1 MGFNFAAFAAG
12 GMKAAADKVASQSAA
27 MDASIQKH
35 MDWGIQNG
43 MEDHKVRTRQE
54 DSLVDVGNQLAQL
67 GLGNDKIKVVL
78 QGGLESAKEFITS
91 SIEAKGADPMFD
103 VAGQVAVTGKGTA
116 ATWKEYI
123 KQNIMGTPD
132 TTDTFEYS
140 APKRSSI
147 LGGWLGTNEGS
158 DKLPVSRVKSIA
170 ERTGAAMNINVADVL
185 ATSRGKFLRNQEMA
199 VQGTVNRGDP
209 TAALTFKVAQQ
220 QAAFNAQYN
229 PLQME
234 QARLAIAHAKTQEEK
249 DAAQEKVDALERKYA
264 ASIAAWKIKNSPD
277 IKKFE
282 VELAE
287 IAHAATIVGLPKDYE
302 SGILVGNAL
311 LHNEVIKGENADPE
325 RVALLEGNL
334 DRLNTQYA
342 ALIGVKTSS
351 SRGLSFNSFRTAF
364 ADIFEAELTKTF
376 TDPRTRNWMRDANSG
391 LIVWSGAASGD
402 GYQGYHAAR
411 QRAVIRFKSAVE
423 FLPENDAKALALSS
437 LKDVDAVAA
446 AEQGGG
452 GDTTA
457 DEVSKDPAPTND
469 NKQSTSIGRGSNW
482 QNPVPWEEGKP
493 IDPDTFYAVKQ
504 NGVTKRI
511 KGEQL
516 IQAGLGETATPKEGS
531 GGTGIMS
538 RSNDTP
544 VETLKANRAEAH
556 ELYMK
561 LRSQYLY
568 RIGSDGFNSLSKERQ
583 DDIVA
588 DYKRLKEIGTGSQ
601 VKFATS
607 YLADL

>member
-43 MEDHKVRTRQE
+43 MEDHKIRTRKE

-209 TAALTFKVAQQ
+209 TAALTFRVAKQ

-229 PLQME
+229 PLQMQ
-234 QARLAIAHAKTQEEK
+234 QARLAIAHAKSQEERA
-249 DAAQEKVDALERKYA
+249 AAQEKVDALERKYA
-264 ASIAAWKIKNSPD
+264 ASIAEWKIKNSPD
-277 IKKFE
+277 IKKFK
-282 VELAE
+282 VELQE
-287 IAHAATIVGLPKDYE
+287 IEYRSTVVGVPKDYE
-302 SGILVGNAL
+302 SGILVSNAL
-311 LHNEVIKGENADPE
+311 LHNEVIKGENADPV
-325 RVALLEGNL
+325 RVALLEGNI
-334 DRLNTQYA
+334 DRLNIQYA

-351 SRGLSFNSFRTAF
+351 SRGLSFNSYRTSF
-364 ADIFEAELTKTF
+364 ADIFEAELTKKF
-376 TDPRTRNWMRDANSG
+376 TDPKKRNWMRDANSG
-391 LIVWSGAASGD
+391 LIVWAGTASGE
-402 GYQGYHAAR
+402 GYQAYHAAR
-411 QRAVIRFKSAVE
+411 QQAVSRFQSAVE
-423 FLPENDAKALALSS
+423 SLPDSDAKSLALSS
-437 LKDVDAVAA
+437 LEDVESVAA

-452 GDTTA
+452 ADLPSSDSPPVVADSGTDKAIQWNLGD
-457 DEVSKDPAPTND
+457 
-469 NKQSTSIGRGSNW
+469 
-482 QNPVPWEEGKP
+482 P
-493 IDPDTFYAVKQ
+493 IDSDSFYLITSSTGTVKR
-504 NGVTKRI
+504 VTGAALEK
-511 KGEQL
+511 
-516 IQAGLGETATPKEGS
+516 AGFGGTATHEAAS
-531 GGTGIMS
+531 GGTGLMS
-538 RSNDTP
+538 RNNDIP
-544 VETLKANRAEAH
+544 VETLKANRTEAH

-601 VKFATS
+601 LKFADS
-607 YLADL
+607 YLADLE